1 LKLSLKFYLF
11 IFESQHNNSYE
22 QWDME
27 GRLDSEA
34 VGVRKAQKWLAKY
47 EAPPIDQALDEALLE
62 FIARRSREIPL
73 G

>member
-1 LKLSLKFYLF
+1 
-11 IFESQHNNSYE
+11 
-22 QWDME
+22 ME

-34 VGVRKAQKWLAKY
+34 VGVRKAQQWLAKY
-47 EAPPIDQALDEALLE
+47 EAPHIDAALDEALLD